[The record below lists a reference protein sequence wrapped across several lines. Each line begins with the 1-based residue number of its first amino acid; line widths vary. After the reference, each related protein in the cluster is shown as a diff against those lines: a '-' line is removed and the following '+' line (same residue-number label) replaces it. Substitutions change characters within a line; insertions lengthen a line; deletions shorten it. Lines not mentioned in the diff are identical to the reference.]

1 MFDLIFSLICL
12 YLLLIVSCVF
22 IYLYIKK
29 ETISKELKVYK
40 DLFGEIVE
48 NDGIVN
54 VKKDNKES
62 KYISI
67 EKHLIDE
74 KETVKIALKH
84 MSEIVINDYA
94 KALEDTCIVYSNG
107 RKCYLKEDIDN
118 ISLLMCKKYIK
129 EGEHKSE

>member
-12 YLLLIVSCVF
+12 YLLLIVSCIS
-22 IYLYIKK
+22 IYFYIKK
-29 ETISKELKVYK
+29 EAIAKELKVYK
-40 DLFGEIVE
+40 ELYGEIVE

-94 KALEDTCIVYSNG
+94 NALEDTCIVYSNG